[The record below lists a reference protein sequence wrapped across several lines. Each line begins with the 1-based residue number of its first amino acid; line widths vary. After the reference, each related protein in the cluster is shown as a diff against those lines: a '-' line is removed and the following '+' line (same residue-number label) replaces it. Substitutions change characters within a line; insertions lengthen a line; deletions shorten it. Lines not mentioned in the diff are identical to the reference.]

1 MTGEFRAIWEGRLV
15 APLRNKDDDL
25 FFTTLSG
32 EVLFKLFSQVPH
44 LHTNDVVIEGIEIFA
59 PAKDPKADLKFGNGF
74 LGVDDRMTNNKKK
87 DRPKLRGT

>member
-1 MTGEFRAIWEGRLV
+1 M
-15 APLRNKDDDL
+15 
-25 FFTTLSG
+25 
-32 EVLFKLFSQVPH
+32 PH